1 MCSELE
7 ASRSRSC
14 SGKQEARGLGPTH
27 DTIEAASCR
36 LWYVLERGTTLQSV
50 CMHDMNHRAPNDRDV
65 MQVIRGTALIAILTT
80 GVAALAAA
88 QSSSLPAS
96 PPPQGVAAA
105 NRAAAAQLGGLE
117 LTADQKARVEAIT
130 AKYAGAS
137 RAAPRWHRLS
147 APYRRRPVAS
157 RQV

>member
-1 MCSELE
+1 
-7 ASRSRSC
+7 
-14 SGKQEARGLGPTH
+14 
-27 DTIEAASCR
+27 
-36 LWYVLERGTTLQSV
+36 
-50 CMHDMNHRAPNDRDV
+50 MHDVNHRAPNNRDV
-65 MQVIRGTALIAILTT
+65 MQAIRGTALVAILTI

-96 PPPQGVAAA
+96 PPPQGAAAA

-137 RAAPRWHRLS
+137 RAAMEGLATDREDGLKKLMALRDKMLPEFRTVLT
-147 APYRRRPVAS
+147 APQRVIFDRNIAEMKSWMTARP
-157 RQV
+157 

>member
-1 MCSELE
+1 
-7 ASRSRSC
+7 
-14 SGKQEARGLGPTH
+14 
-27 DTIEAASCR
+27 
-36 LWYVLERGTTLQSV
+36 
-50 CMHDMNHRAPNDRDV
+50 MHDMNHRAPNNRDV
-65 MQVIRGTALIAILTT
+65 MQAIRGTALVAILTT

-137 RAAPRWHRLS
+137 RAAMEGLATDREDGLKKLMALREKMLPEFRAVLT
-147 APYRRRPVAS
+147 APQRVIFDRNMAEMKSWMTARP
-157 RQV
+157 